1 MIKLVGRRCPNIS
14 LELLSARLA
23 IKRALSEDGG
33 MRRSKKWSKIRNSA
47 EGLLASILGYNTA
60 ALAVLSCSSRWFVPL
75 PVECRQEGEGGAFV
89 LAISDVQAVKSTRS
103 DVFSLSLHAL
113 PALPA
118 VASMA
123 DPPCHN
129 TAEGS
134 ERMQPESEAD
144 GVGRNTAVDLRPQ
157 SQAEFFRTMTT
168 PDAIAWAKSYN
179 LGWRRATAALHG
191 NHKKKKKTAQD
202 AEASASAQSQ
212 SSRGMLLA
220 VFQSIGRDNSSLHH
234 PRDTL
239 VYAVAEKF
247 SVSAMFTRIDI
258 MQYQGGHCLRWN
270 YQEHNCIESTLLMTT
285 FYAHCSEPGNSINV
299 GCVVLSPDKAERLLT
314 ETVQAGDAVCLK
326 SVLEDMKPCFVM
338 TQAELP
344 RPASATISHRRG
356 QTRAK
361 ASAGRGKA
369 KGKAKSKAKSSVS
382 SKRQHQELED
392 GSERGSQSDAAP
404 DAVDR
409 LDRYLQDDRNL
420 WEEEYQSDSET
431 SLFAED
437 TAADLPAAEIKTATV
452 ARGPSKSEDLPSS
465 DMVRE
470 TAERLHEQAQL
481 TSSLGEACKV
491 ATTQVLGSRL
501 FPWEAGSF
509 A

>member
-1 MIKLVGRRCPNIS
+1 M
-14 LELLSARLA
+14 
-23 IKRALSEDGG
+23 
-33 MRRSKKWSKIRNSA
+33 
-47 EGLLASILGYNTA
+47 
-60 ALAVLSCSSRWFVPL
+60 
-75 PVECRQEGEGGAFV
+75 
-89 LAISDVQAVKSTRS
+89 
-103 DVFSLSLHAL
+103 
-113 PALPA
+113 
-118 VASMA
+118 
-123 DPPCHN
+123 
-129 TAEGS
+129 
-134 ERMQPESEAD
+134 
-144 GVGRNTAVDLRPQ
+144 
-157 SQAEFFRTMTT
+157 
-168 PDAIAWAKSYN
+168 
-179 LGWRRATAALHG
+179 
-191 NHKKKKKTAQD
+191 
-202 AEASASAQSQ
+202 
-212 SSRGMLLA
+212 
-220 VFQSIGRDNSSLHH
+220 
-234 PRDTL
+234 
-239 VYAVAEKF
+239 
-247 SVSAMFTRIDI
+247 
-258 MQYQGGHCLRWN
+258 
-270 YQEHNCIESTLLMTT
+270 
-285 FYAHCSEPGNSINV
+285 
-299 GCVVLSPDKAERLLT
+299 LSPDKAERLLT

-344 RPASATISHRRG
+344 RPASATIYNRRG

>member
-1 MIKLVGRRCPNIS
+1 M
-14 LELLSARLA
+14 
-23 IKRALSEDGG
+23 
-33 MRRSKKWSKIRNSA
+33 
-47 EGLLASILGYNTA
+47 
-60 ALAVLSCSSRWFVPL
+60 
-75 PVECRQEGEGGAFV
+75 
-89 LAISDVQAVKSTRS
+89 
-103 DVFSLSLHAL
+103 
-113 PALPA
+113 
-118 VASMA
+118 
-123 DPPCHN
+123 
-129 TAEGS
+129 
-134 ERMQPESEAD
+134 
-144 GVGRNTAVDLRPQ
+144 
-157 SQAEFFRTMTT
+157 
-168 PDAIAWAKSYN
+168 
-179 LGWRRATAALHG
+179 
-191 NHKKKKKTAQD
+191 
-202 AEASASAQSQ
+202 
-212 SSRGMLLA
+212 
-220 VFQSIGRDNSSLHH
+220 
-234 PRDTL
+234 
-239 VYAVAEKF
+239 
-247 SVSAMFTRIDI
+247 
-258 MQYQGGHCLRWN
+258 
-270 YQEHNCIESTLLMTT
+270 
-285 FYAHCSEPGNSINV
+285 
-299 GCVVLSPDKAERLLT
+299 
-314 ETVQAGDAVCLK
+314 QAGDAVCLK

-344 RPASATISHRRG
+344 RPASATIYNRRG

-382 SKRQHQELED
+382 SKRKHQELED
-392 GSERGSQSDAAP
+392 GSEHGSQSDAAP

-501 FPWEAGSF
+501 FPWEAGSC

>member
-23 IKRALSEDGG
+23 IKGALSEDGS

-103 DVFSLSLHAL
+103 DVFPLSLHAL
-113 PALPA
+113 PVLPA

-144 GVGRNTAVDLRPQ
+144 GVGRNAAVDLRPQ
-157 SQAEFFRTMTT
+157 SQAEFFRAMTT

-220 VFQSIGRDNSSLHH
+220 VFQSIGRDNSSLHP

-299 GCVVLSPDKAERLLT
+299 SMLVVL
-314 ETVQAGDAVCLK
+314 CY
-326 SVLEDMKPCFVM
+326 
-338 TQAELP
+338 
-344 RPASATISHRRG
+344 H
-356 QTRAK
+356 QTRL
-361 ASAGRGKA
+361 
-369 KGKAKSKAKSSVS
+369 KG
-382 SKRQHQELED
+382 
-392 GSERGSQSDAAP
+392 
-404 DAVDR
+404 
-409 LDRYLQDDRNL
+409 
-420 WEEEYQSDSET
+420 
-431 SLFAED
+431 
-437 TAADLPAAEIKTATV
+437 
-452 ARGPSKSEDLPSS
+452 
-465 DMVRE
+465 
-470 TAERLHEQAQL
+470 
-481 TSSLGEACKV
+481 C
-491 ATTQVLGSRL
+491 
-501 FPWEAGSF
+501 
-509 A
+509 